1 MSLYRLSITLTSLAL
16 IGVGVAIVIR
26 TVIVGGG
33 LVGYLLGPLFVAAG
47 LGRLLLLRHR

>member
-16 IGVGVAIVIR
+16 IGVCVEIVTR